1 MPMKTITVV
10 KPSPE
15 QVADMKGRPTWEKEA
30 SSFDWFYDEPETA
43 LVLEGRVRVTGEDG
57 RTVEFGPGDLVTF
70 PAGLSC
76 RWEVIEPVRK
86 HYKMG

>member
-1 MPMKTITVV
+1 MKTVTVV

-15 QVADMKGRPTWEKEA
+15 QVADMTNRPIWEKEA

-57 RTVEFGPGDLVTF
+57 QAYEFGAGDLVTF

-76 RWEVIEPVRK
+76 RWDVIEPIRK

>member
-1 MPMKTITVV
+1 MKTITVV

-15 QVADMKGRPTWEKEA
+15 QIADMTGRPIWEKEA
-30 SSFDWFYDEPETA
+30 SSFDWSYDQPETA
-43 LVLEGRVRVTGEDG
+43 LVIEGRVRVTGEDG
-57 RTVEFGPGDLVTF
+57 QSCEFSAGDLVTF

-76 RWEVIEPVRK
+76 RWDVIEPIRK

>member
-1 MPMKTITVV
+1 MKTITVA

-15 QVADMKGRPTWEKEA
+15 QVADMQRRPTWEKEA
-30 SSFDWFYDEPETA
+30 SSFDWFYDETETA

-57 RTVEFGPGDLVTF
+57 QSVEFGAGDLVVF

-76 RWEVIEPVRK
+76 RWDVIEPIRK

>member
-1 MPMKTITVV
+1 MKTITVT
-10 KPSPE
+10 KPSPD
-15 QVADMKGRPTWEKEA
+15 QVAEMISRPTWEKEA

-43 LVLEGRVRVTGEDG
+43 LVLEGKVKVTGEDG
-57 RTVEFGPGDLVTF
+57 QQVEFGAGDLVTF

-76 RWEVIEPVRK
+76 RWEVIEPIRK